1 MASGLFSEI
10 PSFFENF
17 SSAAAQD
24 LMTLQVATNTP
35 QVSAGTITVTDP
47 IVPDRL
53 VMDRL
58 GHMDP
63 SIYDLRDTSHLVK
76 LLKVMMGGSGAGGLR
91 KQMAVARLQ
100 NTFSGM
106 HFLDLDRFYG
116 ALFGIQRTQAELQPN
131 FTFDPYSDPASS
143 EEWDDLHSRD
153 ASYRGRLIK
162 FAKSIPWGASIM
174 GIKSMAEALCNIE
187 CDIYEAWDW
196 VDEQN
201 EGIMNNASLT
211 FTWNYLQTNVG
222 TFGAMELRTWA
233 DWGGSTRLFVG
244 RTGQVTRGDWVIH
257 PKRPLTLDEQYELVR
272 VINVFKP
279 SGTQFTVNNS
289 GLNISTPLD
298 IRNVAASSEYWEITP
313 SIVINPN
320 LSFNPYVTSTTYLTP
335 QFQAPTVGQ
344 QRPAF
349 SQYQGEEWSYNN
361 DIVSAKSYAMD
372 QDIIVAAS
380 DDELV
385 VYADGSTHSYQATDA
400 AMTAGQALSARVVND
415 GVMTGMP
422 YAPVRS
428 SINTA
433 TVVPA

>member
-1 MASGLFSEI
+1 MADSIFSEI

-17 SSAAAQD
+17 TSAAAQD
-24 LMTLQVATNTP
+24 LMSLQVATNTP
-35 QVSAGTITVTDP
+35 QISAGTITVSDP
-47 IVPDRL
+47 IVPDKI

-76 LLKVMMGGSGAGGLR
+76 LLKVMLGASGAGGLR

-100 NTFSGM
+100 NTFDGM

-244 RTGQVTRGDWVIH
+244 RTGQITRGDWVIH
-257 PKRPLTLDEQYELVR
+257 PKRPLTLDEQYQLVR
-272 VINVFKP
+272 VIDVFKP

-289 GLNISTPLD
+289 GLSISTPLD

-335 QFQAPTVGQ
+335 QFQAPKVGQ

-372 QDIIVAAS
+372 QDIVVAAS

-385 VYADGSTHSYQATDA
+385 VYADGSTHSYQATNA